1 MARFAD
7 EVIERIKAEVSLVR
21 LAESQGHQLTK
32 HGKDLA
38 LCCPFHADKTPSCII
53 SQASNL
59 FNCFGCGAGGSVID
73 WVMKTQGVSFRHAVE
88 LLKNDAAQG
97 CANVAGAGAIGAAT
111 SSLAAKK
118 STVPKLAAPVSLDA
132 SDQTLLHEV
141 VDYYHTT
148 LLQAPEA
155 LAYLDKRGLHDAELI
170 RHFKLGYANRT
181 LGLRLPHKNREA
193 GAKVRSQLQR
203 LGVYRETGRE
213 HLNGSLVVPLFNAA
227 GDVVQL
233 YGRKTRDDLREGT
246 AYHLYLSGDHAG
258 VFNYSGL
265 VEHSVAPG
273 ILPPAT
279 LEHPCSS
286 EIILCEAL
294 IDALTFWRWGFKNV
308 TSSFGVNG
316 FTDELLQTLIELK
329 IKRVLIAYDRDEA
342 GNNAAVEVAA
352 KLNQHGIDAFRILFP
367 KGMDANQFACQMQPA
382 TKALELVIRKSEWL
396 GSGAAQGSANVAGAG
411 SARATTAPTITTA
424 ANSFSLAADLAAES
438 VELPEVIPL
447 LSSMESPKNS
457 INPAP
462 IHHAVDAALAQSA
475 SAVPPSPTPGAVLE
489 TRDNGLFLTLGDR
502 SYRIR
507 GFDKSASVE
516 QLKIQLYVKRGE
528 AFFIDKLDLYSS
540 KQRQIFINQACVE
553 LGVSDEIIKKDLGK
567 VMLTLEGEQLKK
579 DAAPVLSNECL
590 SEADQAAAMDLL
602 HDPNLPERILA
613 DFALAG
619 VVGEETNKLVGY
631 LAGVS
636 RKLERPLAVVIQ
648 SSSAAGKSSLMDAV
662 LAFMPEDER
671 VQYSAMTGQSLFYM
685 GETRLKNKILAI
697 SEEEGAHTASYALKL
712 LQSEGEVT
720 IASTGK
726 DDASGQLVT
735 REYKVEGPVM
745 LFLTTTAI
753 DIDEELLNRCLVLT
767 VNESRE
773 QTEAIHRAQR
783 LKRTLQGL
791 EAKQQKSLVL
801 QLHRNAQRLLK
812 PLAVINP
819 YADQLTFL
827 SDKTRTRRDHEK
839 YLTLI
844 DSIALLHQYQREIKT
859 LPSKNLQDKPLEYI
873 EVTPADIALA
883 NRLAHDILGK
893 TLDEL
898 PPQTRQLLSLIYRM
912 VCAACAA
919 QHIEQSHFRFSRKQI
934 RDFSGWGNTQLK
946 IHCKRLEDMEY
957 LLIHRGG
964 RGQSFDYE
972 LLYQGEGEQ
981 GNSFVLGLLD
991 ATQLKNQF
999 PFNYDANW
1007 SGQEAPW
1014 SGSSRPQVGGVSAG
1028 KNAVNSEKNSAF
1040 IELGAHSQ
1048 NNAYL
1053 AV

>member
-21 LAESQGHQLTK
+21 LAESQGYALVKQ
-32 HGKDLA
+32 GKDVA
-38 LCCPFHADKTPSCII
+38 VCCPFHNDKTPSCVI
-53 SQASNL
+53 SPSSNL

-88 LLKNDAAQG
+88 LLRNDLSLVANAAE
-97 CANVAGAGAIGAAT
+97 
-111 SSLAAKK
+111 SPKK
-118 STVPKLAAPVSLDA
+118 ATVPKLAAPVSSSADDA
-132 SDQTLLHEV
+132 KLLREV
-141 VDYYHTT
+141 VDYYHET
-148 LLQAPEA
+148 LLQSPEA
-155 LAYLDKRGLHDAELI
+155 IAYLESRGLNDPELI
-170 RHFKLGYANRT
+170 NHFKLGHANRT
-181 LGLRLPHKNREA
+181 LGLRLPHKNRKA
-193 GAKVRSQLQR
+193 GAELRERLQR
-203 LGVYRETGRE
+203 VGVYRESGHE
-213 HLNGSLVVPLFNAA
+213 HLNGSLVIPLLNQS

-233 YGRKTRDDLREGT
+233 YGRKLLNNLREGT
-246 AYHLYLSGDHAG
+246 AYHLYLPGDHAG
-258 VFNYSGL
+258 VFNLDYL
-265 VEHSVAPG
+265 QQNPVE
-273 ILPPAT
+273 
-279 LEHPCSS
+279 

-308 TSSFGVNG
+308 TSGYGVNG
-316 FTDELLQTLIELK
+316 FTEELLQTLVELK
-329 IKRVLIAYDRDEA
+329 IKRALIAYDRDDA
-342 GNNAAVEVAA
+342 GNVAA
-352 KLNQHGIDAFRILFP
+352 EKVAKQLNQHGIDTFRVLFP
-367 KGMDANQFACQMQPA
+367 KGMDANEYALKVTPPQQSLALVLR
-382 TKALELVIRKSEWL
+382 KAEWL
-396 GSGAAQGSANVAGAG
+396 GSGE
-411 SARATTAPTITTA
+411 APQITTA
-424 ANSFSLAADLAAES
+424 SPSLPLAANAADVIES
-438 VELPEVIPL
+438 AELEIQHDTVNEKSSPVFTNNPL
-447 LSSMESPKNS
+447 DQVATP
-457 INPAP
+457 
-462 IHHAVDAALAQSA
+462 
-475 SAVPPSPTPGAVLE
+475 VPPLPAAQLLLEIRDDGLYAQLGEGNQARVYRVRGLEQNTSP
-489 TRDNGLFLTLGDR
+489 
-502 SYRIR
+502 
-507 GFDKSASVE
+507 E
-516 QLKIQLYVKRGE
+516 QLKIQLYVQRGE
-528 AFFIDKLDLYSS
+528 GFFIDKLDLYSS

-553 LGVSDEIIKKDLGK
+553 LGLSDEVIKKDLGK
-567 VMLTLEGEQLKK
+567 LLLALEQQQSKK
-579 DAAPVLSNECL
+579 ENTDKTNPATAVQSLSNE
-590 SEADQAAAMDLL
+590 ERDAALELL
-602 HDPNLPERILA
+602 CDKNLPQRILS

-636 RKLERPLAVVIQ
+636 RKLDKPLAVVIQ

-726 DDASGQLVT
+726 DDSSGQLVT

-791 EAKQQKSLVL
+791 ESKIKKEQVL

-844 DSIALLHQYQREIKT
+844 DRIALLHQYQREIKT
-859 LPSKNLQDKPLEYI
+859 LGSLEYI
-873 EVTPADIALA
+873 EVTAQDIALA
-883 NRLAHDILGK
+883 NQLAHEVLGK

-898 PPQTRQLLSLIYRM
+898 PPQTRKLLKEIQGWVQQSCK
-912 VCAACAA
+912 VDG
-919 QHIEQSHFRFSRKQI
+919 IEQRDFRFSRKQI
-934 RDFSGWGNTQLK
+934 REHIQWSDNQLK
-946 IHCKRLEDMEY
+946 IHCKRLEEMEY
-957 LLIHRGG
+957 LLVHRGG
-964 RGQSFDYE
+964 RGLLMEYE
-972 LLYQGEGEQ
+972 LLYSGNVDEQ
-981 GNSFVLGLLD
+981 QQHLMGLVDVEHLKKHQYDKKKLGLKDQTL
-991 ATQLKNQF
+991 
-999 PFNYDANW
+999 
-1007 SGQEAPW
+1007 E
-1014 SGSSRPQVGGVSAG
+1014 SSWPQVGIKLEHEKKLQSTNDKDLPELQ
-1028 KNAVNSEKNSAF
+1028 KNWVENT
-1040 IELGAHSQ
+1040 
-1048 NNAYL
+1048 YL

>member
-21 LAESQGHQLTK
+21 LAESQGYKLQK
-32 HGKDLA
+32 HGKDYA
-38 LCCPFHADKTPSCII
+38 VCCPFHDDKTPSCVITPK
-53 SQASNL
+53 SNL
-59 FNCFGCGAGGSVID
+59 FNCFGCGVGGSVID
-73 WVMKTQGVSFRHAVE
+73 WVMKTQAVSFRHAVE
-88 LLKNDAAQG
+88 LLKND
-97 CANVAGAGAIGAAT
+97 IGAVT
-111 SSLAAKK
+111 SSLAAKTESIK
-118 STVPKLAAPVSLDA
+118 KTTVPKLAAPVSVDA
-132 SDQTLLHEV
+132 DDQTLLCEV
-141 VDYYHTT
+141 VDYYHET
-148 LLQAPEA
+148 LLQSPEA
-155 LAYLDKRGLHDAELI
+155 IAYLDSRGLNDQELI
-170 RHFKLGYANRT
+170 KHFKLGYANRT
-181 LGLRLPHKNREA
+181 LGLRLPFKNRKA
-193 GAKVRSQLQR
+193 GAELREKLQR
-203 LGVYRETGRE
+203 LGVYRESGHE
-213 HLNGSLVVPLFNAA
+213 HLNGSLVVPLFNQS
-227 GDVVQL
+227 GDGVQL
-233 YGRKTRDDLREGT
+233 YGRKILNNLREGT
-246 AYHLYLSGDHAG
+246 AYHLYLAGDHAG
-258 VFNYSGL
+258 VFNYEGL
-265 VEHSVAPG
+265 VGQE
-273 ILPPAT
+273 
-279 LEHPCSS
+279 

-308 TSSFGVNG
+308 TSSYGVNG

-342 GNNAAVEVAA
+342 GDIAAEKVA
-352 KLNQHGIDAFRILFP
+352 KQLNENGIDAFRVLFP
-367 KGMDANQFACQMQPA
+367 KGMDVNAYADQMVPA
-382 TKALELVIRKSEWL
+382 PKALALVIRSAQWL
-396 GSGAAQGSANVAGAG
+396 GSG
-411 SARATTAPTITTA
+411 RAPQVTTNIIEVEKS
-424 ANSFSLAADLAAES
+424 SFLAAVSIES
-438 VELPEVIPL
+438 VEAETVVEPQNVI
-447 LSSMESPKNS
+447 EKN
-457 INPAP
+457 NP
-462 IHHAVDAALAQSA
+462 VDVIATP
-475 SAVPPSPTPGAVLE
+475 VPPLPTAQLVLE
-489 TRDNGLFLTLGDR
+489 ARNDGLYAQLGEGTQAR
-502 SYRIR
+502 MYRVR
-507 GFDKSASVE
+507 GLEQNTGVE
-516 QLKIQLYVKRGE
+516 QLKVQLMVQRGE

-567 VMLTLEGEQLKK
+567 VLLSLEQEQLKK
-579 DAAPVLSNECL
+579 DDEKNLLSPSQTITNEEREAALN
-590 SEADQAAAMDLL
+590 LL
-602 HDPNLPERILA
+602 RDKNLPERILA
-613 DFALAG
+613 DFNLAG

-636 RKLERPLAVVIQ
+636 RKLDRPLAVVIQ

-726 DDASGQLVT
+726 DDSSGQLVT

-773 QTEAIHRAQR
+773 QTEAIHHAQR

-791 EAKQQKSLVL
+791 ESKIKKEKVL

-859 LPSKNLQDKPLEYI
+859 LGALEYI
-873 EVTPADIALA
+873 EVTTQDIALA
-883 NRLAHDILGK
+883 NRLAHEVLGK

-898 PPQTRQLLSLIYRM
+898 PPQTRKLLKEIQTWVQQCCKADGIDQRD
-912 VCAACAA
+912 
-919 QHIEQSHFRFSRKQI
+919 FRFSRKQI
-934 RDFSGWGNTQLK
+934 REVIQWSDNQLK

-957 LLIHRGG
+957 LLVHRGG
-964 RGQSFDYE
+964 RGQLIEYE
-972 LLYQGEGEQ
+972 LLYN
-981 GNSFVLGLLD
+981 GNAEENQSVLMGLVDVDHLKRYQYDKKKLGLNDTKL
-991 ATQLKNQF
+991 
-999 PFNYDANW
+999 
-1007 SGQEAPW
+1007 
-1014 SGSSRPQVGGVSAG
+1014 GSSWHQVSP
-1028 KNAVNSEKNSAF
+1028 KLEEEKLPKANGHAPLH
-1040 IELGAHSQ
+1040 ELQ
-1048 NNAYL
+1048 KDWVENAYL

>member
-1 MARFAD
+1 MARIAD

-21 LAESQGHQLTK
+21 LAEGQGYQLHK
-32 HGKDLA
+32 QGKDVA
-38 LCCPFHADKTPSCII
+38 LCCPFHEDKTPSCII
-53 SQASNL
+53 TPKSNL

-88 LLKNDAAQG
+88 LLKND
-97 CANVAGAGAIGAAT
+97 IGAVT
-111 SSLAAKK
+111 SSLAAESPIKK
-118 STVPKLAAPVSLDA
+118 TTVPKLAAPVSSNADDA
-132 SDQTLLHEV
+132 KLLREV
-141 VDYYHTT
+141 VDYYHET
-148 LLQAPEA
+148 LLQSPEA
-155 LAYLDKRGLHDAELI
+155 IAYLESRGLNDPELI
-170 RHFKLGYANRT
+170 NHFKLGHANRT
-181 LGLRLPHKNREA
+181 LGLRLPHKNRKA
-193 GAKVRSQLQR
+193 GAELREKLQHV
-203 LGVYRETGRE
+203 GVYRESGHE
-213 HLNGSLVVPLFNAA
+213 HLNGSLVIPLLNKS

-233 YGRKTRDDLREGT
+233 YGRKLLNNLREGT
-246 AYHLYLSGDHAG
+246 AYHLYLPGDHAG
-258 VFNYSGL
+258 VFNYADL
-265 VEHSVAPG
+265 VGCE
-273 ILPPAT
+273 
-279 LEHPCSS
+279 

-308 TSSFGVNG
+308 TSSYGVNG
-316 FTDELLQTLIELK
+316 FTDELLQTLVELK
-329 IKRVLIAYDRDEA
+329 IKRVLIAYDRDDA
-342 GNNAAVEVAA
+342 GNVAA
-352 KLNQHGIDAFRILFP
+352 EKLAKQLNGHGIDAFRLLFP
-367 KGMDANQFACQMQPA
+367 KGMDANEYVDQMVPA
-382 TKALELVIRKSEWL
+382 PKALALVIRSAQWL
-396 GSGAAQGSANVAGAG
+396 GSG
-411 SARATTAPTITTA
+411 RAPQVTTQLLHEGDTEKCPTVGQQVM
-424 ANSFSLAADLAAES
+424 SLDS
-438 VELPEVIPL
+438 K
-447 LSSMESPKNS
+447 MEQP
-457 INPAP
+457 
-462 IHHAVDAALAQSA
+462 SA
-475 SAVPPSPTPGAVLE
+475 SAISSLAVDVLASPVPPLPPAQLVLE
-489 TRDNGLFLTLGDR
+489 TRNDGLYAQLGEGAQAR
-502 SYRIR
+502 MYRVR
-507 GFDKSASVE
+507 GLEQNSGAE
-516 QLKIQLYVKRGE
+516 QLKIQLYVQRGE

-567 VMLTLEGEQLKK
+567 VLLGLEQEQLKK
-579 DAAPVLSNECL
+579 SDENKNPSSASQSLTNEEREAALAL
-590 SEADQAAAMDLL
+590 LRDKDL
-602 HDPNLPERILA
+602 PARILA

-636 RKLERPLAVVIQ
+636 RKLDRPLAVVIQ

-662 LAFMPEDER
+662 LSFMPEDER

-726 DDASGQLVT
+726 DDSSGQLVT

-773 QTEAIHRAQR
+773 QTEAIHHAQR
-783 LKRTLQGL
+783 LKRTLKGL
-791 EAKQQKSLVL
+791 EAKIKKEQVL

-859 LPSKNLQDKPLEYI
+859 LGALDYI
-873 EVTPADIALA
+873 EVTTADIALA
-883 NRLAHDILGK
+883 NRLAHEVLGK

-898 PPQTRQLLSLIYRM
+898 PPQTRKLLKEIQLWVQQCCKVDGI
-912 VCAACAA
+912 A
-919 QHIEQSHFRFSRKQI
+919 QRDFRFSR
-934 RDFSGWGNTQLK
+934 RHVRELCGWSETQVRVHLQ
-946 IHCKRLEDMEY
+946 RLVSMEY
-957 LLIHRGG
+957 VLVHRGS

-981 GNSFVLGLLD
+981 ANHFIMGLVD
-991 ATQLKNQF
+991 ADKLINNRACSNAESENVDTTK
-999 PFNYDANW
+999 
-1007 SGQEAPW
+1007 
-1014 SGSSRPQVGGVSAG
+1014 SSRGEVDGFAVPTRPQRGAIADAQNEVKASNGAAFPELQNDWVE
-1028 KNAVNSEKNSAF
+1028 NAN
-1040 IELGAHSQ
+1040 
-1048 NNAYL
+1048 L